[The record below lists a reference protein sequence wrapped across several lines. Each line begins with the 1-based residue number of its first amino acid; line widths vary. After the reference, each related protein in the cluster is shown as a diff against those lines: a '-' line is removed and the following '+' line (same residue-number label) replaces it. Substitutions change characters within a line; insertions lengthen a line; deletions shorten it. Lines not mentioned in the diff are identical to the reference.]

1 MLGQRLDGSVK
12 PHPLTHHEI
21 LGLIA
26 PFTRRSRHA
35 DLAASNRLERRIV
48 FKPVERPLGSPA
60 GGSPAGRSPTAAS
73 IATAS
78 AAAASPARATLRD
91 TLTLENAASGSYRLT
106 RVLAAAGGVTASLEA
121 AGANPQGL
129 LACIEAVG
137 PERQFRQGPGY
148 SLVLCF
154 SIEPW
159 SPDSHS
165 DATHLRL
172 TRGVVEL
179 GDLTATM
186 TVPSVNGIPATVEL
200 AAAHP
205 RMRLPPDLLA
215 VLGRDWAPLTT
226 IANGWKGLVKLRG
239 RGAQYGR
246 DAEDKLELMAVH
258 LAQTLAEP
266 PARFHERL
274 VAARWAVA
282 FRRILPVLVC
292 AALIAAAA
300 AVPHLHLAETSVIR
314 MLIFNSPPLLLML
327 AFCMRDL
334 PRFEIPSL
342 PRALRGSSWREPP
355 PSRHTS

>member
-1 MLGQRLDGSVK
+1 MLGQRLDGSGK

-21 LGLIA
+21 LALIA

-48 FKPVERPLGSPA
+48 FKPVERRA
-60 GGSPAGRSPTAAS
+60 VPT
-73 IATAS
+73 TAEP
-78 AAAASPARATLRD
+78 AAAASPAATLRD

-106 RVLAAAGGVTASLEA
+106 RALTAAGGLTASLEA
-121 AGANPQGL
+121 AGADPQGL

-137 PERQFRQGPGY
+137 PERHFQQGPGY
-148 SLVLCF
+148 SLVRSF

-159 SPDSHS
+159 SPDARG

-172 TRGVVEL
+172 TQGVVEL

-186 TVPSVNGIPATVEL
+186 TVPSVNGIPATIEL
-200 AAAHP
+200 AATHP
-205 RMRLPPDLLA
+205 RMRLPADLLA
-215 VLGRDWAPLTT
+215 VLGRDWAPLATV
-226 IANGWKGLVKLRG
+226 ANGWKGVVKLRG
-239 RGAQYGR
+239 RAAQYGR
-246 DAEDKLELMAVH
+246 DAESKLERMALH
-258 LAQTLAEP
+258 LAQTLTEP

-282 FRRILPVLVC
+282 LRRILPVLVC
-292 AALIAAAA
+292 AALIAGAA
-300 AVPHLHLAETSVIR
+300 AVPHLHLSETSVFR

-327 AFCMRDL
+327 AFCMGDL

-342 PRALRGSSWREPP
+342 PRAPRGASWREPP
-355 PSRHTS
+355 PGRPS